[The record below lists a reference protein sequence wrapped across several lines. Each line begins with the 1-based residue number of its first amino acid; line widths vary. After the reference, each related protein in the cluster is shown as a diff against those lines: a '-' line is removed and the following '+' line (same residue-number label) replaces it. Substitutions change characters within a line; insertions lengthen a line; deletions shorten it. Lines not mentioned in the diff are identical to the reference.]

1 MMAYS
6 FNLKREPFA
15 FALCEEV
22 NASYK
27 DLGAVC
33 DAIRYLKADS
43 AMSLLDIVAR
53 KAAPIPYRR
62 HNKYMGSR
70 HELKGGKGAYP
81 VKAAK
86 EVKVALVNALAN
98 AENKGMDRDSVFVI
112 HASATKTRTETRP
125 PSKGSLSWGR
135 GRYGASSAVRSNLE
149 YARIEIGLGNGT
161 EEELTSNMKHFI
173 KEKNGIKEIKA
184 VPKRER
190 KAVAAPKKAQ
200 PEKKEAKEAGAAA
213 APAHSHEGHIHAEHS
228 HAEQAKSE

>member
-33 DAIRYLKADS
+33 DAIRYLRAGS
-43 AMSLLDIVAR
+43 ALALLDTVAS
-53 KAAPIPYRR
+53 KSAPIPYRR
-62 HNKYMGSR
+62 HNRYMGSR
-70 HELKGGKGAYP
+70 HELKGAKGAYP
-81 VKAAK
+81 VKAAR

-112 HASATKTRTETRP
+112 HASSTKTRTETRP

-149 YARIEIGLGNGT
+149 YARIEVGLGTGT

-173 KEKNGIKEIKA
+173 KVKNGIKEIKA
-184 VPKRER
+184 VPKKEK
-190 KAVAAPKKAQ
+190 KAAAAPKKAQ
-200 PEKKEAKEAGAAA
+200 AEKKEAKSESA
-213 APAHSHEGHIHAEHS
+213 APAAPHIAHSHEGHDHT
-228 HAEQAKSE
+228 EQKKSE

>member
-33 DAIRYLKADS
+33 DAIRYLRAGS
-43 AMSLLDIVAR
+43 ALALLDTVAS
-53 KAAPIPYRR
+53 KSAPIPYRR
-62 HNKYMGSR
+62 HNRYMGSR
-70 HELKGGKGAYP
+70 HELKGAKGAYP
-81 VKAAK
+81 VKAAR

-112 HASATKTRTETRP
+112 HASSTKTRTETRP

-135 GRYGASSAVRSNLE
+135 GRYGGGAHVEHETLHKGEERNQGDKGGAEEGEEGGRSSEEGAGREEGSQVGKRRSGRAAHRAQPRG
-149 YARIEIGLGNGT
+149 ARSHGA
-161 EEELTSNMKHFI
+161 EEE
-173 KEKNGIKEIKA
+173 
-184 VPKRER
+184 
-190 KAVAAPKKAQ
+190 
-200 PEKKEAKEAGAAA
+200 
-213 APAHSHEGHIHAEHS
+213 
-228 HAEQAKSE
+228 